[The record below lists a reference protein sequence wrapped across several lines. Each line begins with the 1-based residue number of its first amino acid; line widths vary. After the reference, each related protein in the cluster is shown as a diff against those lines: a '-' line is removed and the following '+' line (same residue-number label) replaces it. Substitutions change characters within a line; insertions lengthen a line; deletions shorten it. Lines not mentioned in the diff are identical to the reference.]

1 MGLTAAPVQQATEP
15 SRAPNPAPSGLWG
28 SVTRLIKPQH
38 ALIAYGLITA
48 AIVICAPSVRRLV
61 PVGAPGSDLPN
72 WILGPLFPLA
82 GLHVSD
88 GWDTYSPGLIVLCA
102 IGVIG
107 LPLCWMLV
115 ANGTA
120 QIKPKTLIW
129 TVVGLY
135 LLIAIA
141 PPLLST
147 DVFTY
152 LSGGRLEVLYNV
164 NPYLHGPVVRPQD
177 PIFGWTGLIWL
188 DTPTVYGPLFTLLT
202 AVLTWFG
209 PVASL
214 WVLKVVTAAS
224 ALACVWLTGSLAQRL
239 GKDPLP
245 AALFV
250 ALNPLMLVYTAGGA
264 HNDVIALALLLVA
277 ARLLID
283 AMESRAGLALAMAV
297 GVKATAGLALP
308 FMFVGGW
315 VRKRGDG
322 WSVAKGFVIGSLA
335 VAVLGMVFYGLHWL
349 SVPASIADG
358 TSLHIGELRSIPGFI
373 AGYLGLGPIGAPARA
388 FLFLCGA
395 VVTVLALRASLQSP
409 DGWISGL
416 AVSMMALLVVSTQ
429 LHPNYIVLCL
439 PFAALSEDRRVRRA
453 AVALTCVIIAIQV
466 VRGVL
471 PLGVGW
477 PHGG

>member
-141 PPLLST
+141 PPLLNRRLH
-147 DVFTY
+147 
-152 LSGGRLEVLYNV
+152 LSLGWSAR
-164 NPYLHGPVVRPQD
+164 GPLQRKPLPARPR
-177 PIFGWTGLIWL
+177 GEATGPNIWL
-188 DTPTVYGPLFTLLT
+188 DG
-202 AVLTWFG
+202 
-209 PVASL
+209 SH
-214 WVLKVVTAAS
+214 
-224 ALACVWLTGSLAQRL
+224 LA
-239 GKDPLP
+239 
-245 AALFV
+245 
-250 ALNPLMLVYTAGGA
+250 
-264 HNDVIALALLLVA
+264 
-277 ARLLID
+277 
-283 AMESRAGLALAMAV
+283 
-297 GVKATAGLALP
+297 
-308 FMFVGGW
+308 
-315 VRKRGDG
+315 
-322 WSVAKGFVIGSLA
+322 
-335 VAVLGMVFYGLHWL
+335 
-349 SVPASIADG
+349 
-358 TSLHIGELRSIPGFI
+358 
-373 AGYLGLGPIGAPARA
+373 
-388 FLFLCGA
+388 
-395 VVTVLALRASLQSP
+395 
-409 DGWISGL
+409 
-416 AVSMMALLVVSTQ
+416 
-429 LHPNYIVLCL
+429 
-439 PFAALSEDRRVRRA
+439 
-453 AVALTCVIIAIQV
+453 
-466 VRGVL
+466 
-471 PLGVGW
+471 
-477 PHGG
+477 